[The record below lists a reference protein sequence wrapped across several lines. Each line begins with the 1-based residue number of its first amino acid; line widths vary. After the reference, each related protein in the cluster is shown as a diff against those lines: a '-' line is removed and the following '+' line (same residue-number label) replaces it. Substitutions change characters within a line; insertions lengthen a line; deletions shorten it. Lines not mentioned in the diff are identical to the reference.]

1 MFISLVEARQLSLL
15 AADKA
20 NKQEW
25 DKKTFNI
32 VVEQPLNVVS
42 AKAILST

>member
-20 NKQEW
+20 SKQEMRQ
-25 DKKTFNI
+25 KTFNV